1 MDERCDYLANLLYR
15 GAGLTVKDAS
25 VVPGGARAAGR
36 AAFNKVNKDSEPFE
50 DYSGEDDGMS
60 GYVRRV
66 VADPGSNVRINRAGS
81 VIVEDNTFD
90 DEARALRDS
99 EYVPRV
105 FSKDKP
111 DARAGY
117 EDGGYDPRTSEADKI
132 LQRVEAKRI
141 NANKKTNKVFG
152 VVRGLADVAPYGMT
166 LEPGARAARARDEK
180 KEASGGETKSPY
192 GGARTPRRR
201 RGDDD
206 ANETTAA
213 VRRPA
218 PNRAASVRRRAPG
231 ASAPERAAGAAGV
244 IRRRRVRVSVPAASD
259 ARFAAGGERLAKNAR
274 NPRTSSAPAE
284 TAASFASSRAS
295 SDADADG
302 DAGRKEDETDDKNA
316 AGDASL
322 WSSASSLDTRDGG
335 DVRNRGDAPVSALRG
350 VGSKSAARLASLGVV
365 AVGDLASLSDARCAE
380 IRNAPSDA
388 EKGGS
393 VRGLRDKARRAL
405 GGAWDT

>member
-141 NANKKTNKVFG
+141 NANKKTNKMFG
-152 VVRGLADVAPYGMT
+152 VARGLADVAPYGMT

-206 ANETTAA
+206 ATETNAA

-231 ASAPERAAGAAGV
+231 ASAPERAD
-244 IRRRRVRVSVPAASD
+244 RRRRRHSPPTR
-259 ARFAAGGERLAKNAR
+259 ARLGARRERRAFR
-274 NPRTSSAPAE
+274 RRR
-284 TAASFASSRAS
+284 RAS
-295 SDADADG
+295 REKRAEPPDVVR
-302 DAGRKEDETDDKNA
+302 AG
-316 AGDASL
+316 
-322 WSSASSLDTRDGG
+322 RDGG
-335 DVRNRGDAPVSALRG
+335 FFRVLSCVVRRRRGRRRGKERRRNR
-350 VGSKSAARLASLGVV
+350 
-365 AVGDLASLSDARCAE
+365 
-380 IRNAPSDA
+380 
-388 EKGGS
+388 
-393 VRGLRDKARRAL
+393 
-405 GGAWDT
+405 